1 MQFTQFATLFLAVA
15 TGINAMPSMNVTH
28 MEPFQLHARSCGAG
42 LLKGKALKACQAACK
57 VACNVI
63 PNPVGSAACAAS
75 CDRKRSVEP
84 EAEAA
89 EVERRALLEDR
100 ACGLF
105 KGKAKELCQKGCAG
119 VCTAIPNAAAKG
131 ACQAACKKRSE
142 LTARDPEPAPLTG
155 GQVCRGACAV
165 TCNSTVLALIQKK
178 CLSVCNGKCPK

>member
-15 TGINAMPSMNVTH
+15 TGINAMPKMNSTH

-57 VACNVI
+57 IACNVI

-75 CDRKRSVEP
+75 CNRKRDVEP
-84 EAEAA
+84 ESLSEAEAAEA

-142 LTARDPEPAPLTG
+142 LTARDPEPAPLPAA
-155 GQVCRGACAV
+155 RSAAAPAP
-165 TCNSTVLALIQKK
+165 SLATRP
-178 CLSVCNGKCPK
+178 SSP